1 MAKAQTTAQPV
12 PGKSYAK
19 RMCNHVAAA
28 LVVYTLM
35 LIFVVS
41 PAMEGTDSILPYF
54 FLVILVGVAILPLR
68 NMEKHWQKLEKTEL
82 SDHSLASR
90 FQTDLAKLWVGAIS
104 LPILFSLIIRG
115 FSFLG

>member
-1 MAKAQTTAQPV
+1 MAKAQTSAQPAS
-12 PGKSYAK
+12 GKSYAK

-41 PAMEGTDSILPYF
+41 PAMEGTDSIMPYF
-54 FLVILVGVAILPLR
+54 FLVILVGVAIVPLR
-68 NMEKHWQKLEKTEL
+68 NLEKHWQKLEKTEL
-82 SDHSLASR
+82 GDHGLGTR
-90 FQTDLAKLWVGAIS
+90 FQTDLAKLWIACIS
-104 LPILFSLIIRG
+104 LPIVFSLIIRG